1 MLVYTNEPYQ
11 VHALVQDA
19 DEYKTQYQVV
29 NTVTSFVEEKTPSLT
44 NALFMCEANAKA
56 LEKFL
61 GEAKGQFN
69 PELQGKPDT
78 ADTPAEAEPVEFEEI
93 TE

>member
-11 VHALVQDA
+11 VHALVQD
-19 DEYKTQYQVV
+19 DYKTQYQVV
-29 NTVTSFVEEKTPSLT
+29 NKVTSFVEEKTPSLT

-56 LEKFL
+56 LDKFL
-61 GEAKGQFN
+61 SEAKGSFN
-69 PELQGKPDT
+69 PELQGKQESTD
-78 ADTPAEAEPVEFEEI
+78 EQVEEPVIEFEEV